1 MDKRVWKVIGL
12 LVALALVFVIG
23 AAAGGGVVFAA
34 TKANMP
40 DGAQV
45 VVPDQAD
52 PEPGVVIVSV
62 APDSPAAEAGIN
74 RGDILLEIDGQAVE
88 GPRQM
93 TRYLFDLEPGDEI
106 ELTVLH
112 GDDERT
118 LTAVLGDQDGR
129 PYLGVT
135 PCVGPPAEPMVK
147 TLRMAQPGARVIEVA
162 PDSPAEDAGLEVGD
176 LIITVDGQ
184 ELDGESSLTDLI
196 AEYAPNDTVTL
207 DVQSPGEEPR
217 EVSVQ
222 LGEHP
227 EKAGV
232 AYLGVGYL
240 PTPHMQP
247 FEGRPLPFRGPHP
260 EMPPF
265 DDNFLFAL
273 PKGDFE
279 GGAVVRRVAE
289 DSPAEAAGLKRGDI
303 VTAVDNEPVYGPEA
317 MVDAVADHQPGD
329 VLELTLHR
337 PEDGETVEIE
347 VTLVEHPEEEGVAY
361 LGVVIG
367 GVFITQGFGDE
378 HGPPM
383 LRGRDRRFQFE
394 LPLDPDE
401 LPFHFDFENQPNRFH
416 FEPPHD
422 DCCDDEFSNEI

>member
-1 MDKRVWKVIGL
+1 MDKRVWKIIGL

-34 TKANMP
+34 TKAIMP
-40 DGAQV
+40 AGAQV

-62 APDSPAAEAGIN
+62 APDSPAADAGIE
-74 RGDILLEIDGQAVE
+74 RGDILLEIDGQTVD
-88 GPRQM
+88 GPGQM
-93 TRYLFDLEPGDEI
+93 MRYLFDLEPGDEV

-118 LTAVLGDQDGR
+118 LTVVLGDQDGR

-135 PCVGPPAEPMVK
+135 PCTDGPPAESTVK
-147 TLRMAQPGARVIEVA
+147 LLRMAHPGARIIEVA

-184 ELDGESSLTDLI
+184 ELDEESNLTDLI
-196 AEYAPNDTVTL
+196 AAYAPNDTVTL
-207 DVQSPGEEPR
+207 EVQSPGEEPR

-240 PTPHMQP
+240 PSPHMTQR
-247 FEGRPLPFRGPHP
+247 FEGGPLPFRGPHS

-265 DDNFLFAL
+265 DDDFLYAL

-303 VTAVDNEPVYGPEA
+303 ITAVDDEPVDGPEA
-317 MVDAVADHQPGD
+317 VVDAVASHQPGD
-329 VLELTLHR
+329 VLKLTLHR
-337 PEDGETVEIE
+337 PEDSETVEIE
-347 VTLVEHPEEEGVAY
+347 VTLA
-361 LGVVIG
+361 
-367 GVFITQGFGDE
+367 
-378 HGPPM
+378 
-383 LRGRDRRFQFE
+383 RA
-394 LPLDPDE
+394 
-401 LPFHFDFENQPNRFH
+401 
-416 FEPPHD
+416 
-422 DCCDDEFSNEI
+422 S